1 MTAAS
6 RDAVVV
12 CTYGPSGIGKTT
24 DQGYSFPRAIFIAA
38 PGALQSIKTVCG
50 YMPATAA
57 ARTIQEAT
65 ALIQK
70 ESKNYKAVVI
80 DDFSHIAE
88 QTFNTLEKKFSGFRL
103 WGELR
108 DEALAFRDA
117 ARYAGVDVIL
127 NCFARETEF
136 ITAQGVKSFRDF
148 EDGDAVTVLTHTG
161 QWKPAKVRAYG
172 PRSMN
177 RITLKRGSLR
187 HVVKA
192 TPDHRWLL
200 HDGTDT
206 VELREGMQLLRAPD
220 VFRQW
225 SWDSATDEERVL
237 WVRGFFVGASRTES
251 NGRAHVVLRGDRLAF
266 EQRFVEAGA
275 TVAYSPV
282 HKGDTL
288 VFGEEWW
295 PQTMP
300 VPGCAPAL
308 VRAFV
313 AGYLD
318 AAGQRRPAKRAQG
331 AVRLT
336 WLFTSSP
343 ENAQFIR
350 AMFPVAGVYLAHEI
364 RTPKWSRFGSAELTW
379 FSLLEEQAQ
388 AASADFYV
396 ESIVPAEPEPAWC
409 LVVEDDHSFVLPF
422 GLPTGNCWEQGPKTS
437 PTAGYVR
444 GGPMLSGKLP
454 ESIPALC
461 DIVLRA
467 SHDKQRVPWPGVYR
481 CSNDPAYVMKD
492 RYNVAAQADPAP
504 MNLAEILRAAGLD
517 VERHPDM
524 VQYEPVV
531 EDFSRQ
537 LDAGEEVLTKANE
550 LYALLVKEG
559 VAVPAARWI
568 LRDALDR
575 YTLRKALSQSQS
587 TFVNLSGK
595 LL

>member
-57 ARTIQEAT
+57 ARTIKEAT

-70 ESKNYKAVVI
+70 ESKNYRAVVI

-136 ITAQGVKSFRDF
+136 ITAHGVKSFRDF
-148 EDGDAVTVLTHTG
+148 EDGDEIVVLTHTG
-161 QWKPAKVRAYG
+161 QWKRAKVRAYG
-172 PRSMN
+172 AQPMN
-177 RITLKRGSLR
+177 TITMRRGPAR

-192 TPDHRWLL
+192 TPNHRWLL

-206 VELREGMQLLRAPD
+206 TELREGMCLTSAPR
-220 VFRQW
+220 VFAGW
-225 SWDSATDEERVL
+225 SWDTATSEQREM
-237 WVRGFFVGASRTES
+237 WVRGFIVGDGRTEPR
-251 NGRAHVVLRGDRLAF
+251 GFTHVRLCGTKAALLERFVAVGGSVSYPPSLGGEPLVYFGDRLKK
-266 EQRFVEAGA
+266 ELPPLDCG
-275 TVAYSPV
+275 P
-282 HKGDTL
+282 DL
-288 VFGEEWW
+288 I
-295 PQTMP
+295 
-300 VPGCAPAL
+300 
-308 VRAFV
+308 RAFV

-318 AAGQRRPAKRAQG
+318 ADGHKNKNRAARSYAPHTGIQ
-331 AVRLT
+331 
-336 WLFTSSP
+336 TSS
-343 ENAQFIR
+343 EDYADFIR
-350 AMFPVAGVYLAHEI
+350 SMFPVAGAYRVSEVAVD
-364 RTPKWSRFGSAELTW
+364 RQTNFGHVTATW
-379 FSLLEEQAQ
+379 FTLMQGQADHP
-388 AASADFYV
+388 AARFYV
-396 ESIVPAEPEPAWC
+396 DSIVASEPEAAWC

>member
-1 MTAAS
+1 MTTAS

-50 YMPATAA
+50 YVPATAS
-57 ARTIQEAT
+57 ARTIKEAT

-70 ESKNYKAVVI
+70 ESKNYRAVVI

-88 QTFNTLEKKFSGFRL
+88 QTFNALEKKFSGFRL

-127 NCFARETEF
+127 
-136 ITAQGVKSFRDF
+136 
-148 EDGDAVTVLTHTG
+148 
-161 QWKPAKVRAYG
+161 
-172 PRSMN
+172 
-177 RITLKRGSLR
+177 
-187 HVVKA
+187 
-192 TPDHRWLL
+192 
-200 HDGTDT
+200 
-206 VELREGMQLLRAPD
+206 
-220 VFRQW
+220 
-225 SWDSATDEERVL
+225 
-237 WVRGFFVGASRTES
+237 
-251 NGRAHVVLRGDRLAF
+251 
-266 EQRFVEAGA
+266 
-275 TVAYSPV
+275 
-282 HKGDTL
+282 
-288 VFGEEWW
+288 
-295 PQTMP
+295 
-300 VPGCAPAL
+300 
-308 VRAFV
+308 
-313 AGYLD
+313 
-318 AAGQRRPAKRAQG
+318 
-331 AVRLT
+331 
-336 WLFTSSP
+336 
-343 ENAQFIR
+343 
-350 AMFPVAGVYLAHEI
+350 
-364 RTPKWSRFGSAELTW
+364 
-379 FSLLEEQAQ
+379 
-388 AASADFYV
+388 
-396 ESIVPAEPEPAWC
+396 
-409 LVVEDDHSFVLPF
+409 
-422 GLPTGNCWEQGPKTS
+422 NCWEQGPKTS

-492 RYNVAAQADPAP
+492 RFNVAAQADPAP
-504 MNLAEILRAAGLD
+504 MNLAEILRAAGID
-517 VERHPDM
+517 VDRHPDM

-537 LDAGEEVLTKANE
+537 FDASSEVLVKANE

-575 YTLRKALSQSQS
+575 HTLRKALSQSQS